1 MSFLASHALKL
12 HLIDREYKINEQIRQ
27 LDSKLSDLQRYGAS
41 IGDETIS
48 MQDMMGLPSSVF
60 QRAMAFMNYS
70 HNGAL
75 RGAQM
80 NIQMMGPQLQAQM
93 AQMQAQSQA
102 NPSAMAQYQQW
113 IFQNLYKQ
121 ELSKYQ
127 KHEAKLLNIQEQEI
141 QKEKAKL
148 NSELQ
153 IIKARYQTAEKMEK
167 DGLQRFNA

>member
-27 LDSKLSDLQRYGAS
+27 LDSKLSDLQRYGAN

-80 NIQMMGPQLQAQM
+80 NLQMMGPQLQAQM

-102 NPSAMAQYQQW
+102 NPSVMAQYQQW

-148 NSELQ
+148 TSELQ

-167 DGLQRFNA
+167 DGLQRFSA